1 MKRVVSLYLPSWP
14 TDRWRKAQG
23 DGAPPADAPLA
34 MTRRI
39 GARKIVVGADAA
51 ARAQSV
57 YPGLASAQAQARVP
71 GLLTV
76 EHEPAADAAAL
87 ERIALWALRRYSP
100 FVAVDGSAGVWID
113 ASGVAHLFGGEA
125 TLLEDLVGRIGRGG
139 AHARAAM
146 ADSAGAAWALARFG
160 PSRAVVSASGEAGPD
175 IDPLRLAAWRTA

>member
-1 MKRVVSLYLPSWP
+1 
-14 TDRWRKAQG
+14 
-23 DGAPPADAPLA
+23 
-34 MTRRI
+34 MTCRI
-39 GARKIVVGADAA
+39 GAHKIVVGADAA